1 MKIQI
6 NINTFEEYFNPI
18 SDKLPDHILEV
29 YSGLLDFVENFGY
42 IDNQIAKDSIEIL
55 EKYFNDNFEIDE
67 SEPFISTNS
76 MINQYVEKKLEV
88 KKGLTDE
95 EKDIIVNYHIT
106 GYNVEEKMK
115 MVKKLHEWFGFPL
128 TIDNINEKYGNEK
141 GAGINKLS
149 KELLKA
155 VKSTYSVSSARN
167 LIYTVV
173 SIDNSNIEKT
183 A

>member
-88 KKGLTDE
+88 KK
-95 EKDIIVNYHIT
+95 
-106 GYNVEEKMK
+106 
-115 MVKKLHEWFGFPL
+115 
-128 TIDNINEKYGNEK
+128 
-141 GAGINKLS
+141 
-149 KELLKA
+149 
-155 VKSTYSVSSARN
+155 N
-167 LIYTVV
+167 L
-173 SIDNSNIEKT
+173 NF
-183 A
+183 